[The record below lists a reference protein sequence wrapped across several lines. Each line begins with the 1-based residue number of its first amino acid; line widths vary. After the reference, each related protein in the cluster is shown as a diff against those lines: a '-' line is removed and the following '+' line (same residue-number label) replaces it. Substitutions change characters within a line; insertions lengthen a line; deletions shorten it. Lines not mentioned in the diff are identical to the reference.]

1 MSDKAISKFID
12 TMILHFPPFRWDEAE
27 EAQWAQS
34 LTMELRA
41 FSTAVLEKAATD
53 TIRTRKDRKIPLV
66 SECINACLDA
76 RKFLDAKEGAEALAI
91 VPQKAKS
98 YDDKKSLA
106 NDLVMGPEGR
116 QAAKEGWIGILH
128 DYAKNH
134 GRLPPP
140 SEFPGMKREAKE
152 FDAAYARCVR
162 GDGMFAAKQLQELG
176 AKMLKRRNE
185 LADMVLH
192 GVVR

>member
-1 MSDKAISKFID
+1 MSNKAILSFISAV
-12 TMILHFPPFRWDEAE
+12 IQHFPPFRWDEGQEKA
-27 EAQWAQS
+27 WVD
-34 LTMELRA
+34 TMVRELSG
-41 FSTAVLEKAATD
+41 FSPQVLEKATTD
-53 TIRTRKDRKIPLV
+53 MVRTRKDRRMPV
-66 SECINACLDA
+66 PAECINACLDA
-76 RKFLDAKEGAEALAI
+76 RRWLEAKGEAEALAVI
-91 VPQKAKS
+91 PQKAKT
-98 YDDKKSLA
+98 YDDKKQLA

-116 QAAKEGWIGILH
+116 QAAKEGWIGILY

-152 FDAAYARCVR
+152 FDVAYARCVR

-185 LADMVLH
+185 LADMVLR
-192 GVVR
+192 GAR